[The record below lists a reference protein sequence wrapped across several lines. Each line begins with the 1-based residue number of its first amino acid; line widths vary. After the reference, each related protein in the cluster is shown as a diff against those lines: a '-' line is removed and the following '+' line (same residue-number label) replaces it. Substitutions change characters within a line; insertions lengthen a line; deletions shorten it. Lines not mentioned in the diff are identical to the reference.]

1 MEQWFKVK
9 RMAEDPESK
18 ISWDPNRS
26 TRTNNL
32 NINRSSDV
40 LIELDRKLIEQPK
53 KSSTQHTTGK

>member
-1 MEQWFKVK
+1 MDRVLKY
-9 RMAEDPESK
+9 
-18 ISWDPNRS
+18 
-26 TRTNNL
+26 NL